1 MWQRDA
7 RAVRL
12 LWVCAVVALLLSV
25 VGSVLTDE
33 NWVISVTWTVGF
45 FVVILFV
52 DRLLAFRRGRSLGAT
67 PDLNHDVRRDAEGT
81 LTKKPSLLVVFLL
94 SCAAGAVAF
103 AAAAVAE
110 QLLSPR
116 WYEVFGEGVFGVVL
130 LASIFGVA
138 VLYGRWLRR

>member
-12 LWVCAVVALLLSV
+12 LWVCAVVAVMLSV

-67 PDLNHDVRRDAEGT
+67 PDLNHDVRHDAQET
-81 LTKKPSLLVVFLL
+81 PTKKPSLLVVFLL
-94 SCAAGAVAF
+94 FYPAWGFAF
-103 AAAAVAE
+103 AANAVAE

-116 WYEVFGEGVFGVVL
+116 WYEVFGEGVTGVVL
-130 LASIFGVA
+130 VASIIGFAG
-138 VLYGRWLRR
+138 LYGRWLRR